1 MKNISE
7 VMKQKER
14 DIQQKK
20 SEIQQIERDL
30 DTLRAA
36 ARLLADD
43 GEALPARST
52 SAQNIA
58 AASAV
63 AGAKP
68 TNGEVKQFP

>member
-1 MKNISE
+1 MKNI
-7 VMKQKER
+7 VDVIKQKER

-20 SEIQQIERDL
+20 NEIQQLETDM

-43 GEALPARST
+43 SDPV
-52 SAQNIA
+52 IA
-58 AASAV
+58 GIVSKTPAASV
-63 AGAKP
+63 KP